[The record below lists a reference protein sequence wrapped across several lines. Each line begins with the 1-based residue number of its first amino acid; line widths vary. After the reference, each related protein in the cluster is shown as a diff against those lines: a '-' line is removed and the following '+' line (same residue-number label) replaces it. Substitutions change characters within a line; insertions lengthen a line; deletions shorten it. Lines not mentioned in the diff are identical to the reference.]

1 MDNKGLGHFLAL
13 FIRVA
18 EVDGQA
24 FLSHTD
30 HFKKVTNNT
39 SVFICHPISGAT
51 PLGDFACLKHPL
63 KSSPHP

>member
-18 EVDGQA
+18 EVDGQT
-24 FLSHTD
+24 FVSRTD

-51 PLGDFACLKHPL
+51 PTHPL
-63 KSSPHP
+63 KSSPHPVNPAC